1 MFTLAA
7 NTQKERAARSVLELR
22 VQRGLASLDN
32 NGAQLANQIG
42 RNSRVLPSTMRLPAL
57 TYTCTDLHISHPE
70 IYNSNLVARQVQTVA
85 KRVHHSAPI
94 YGILHGDL
102 TQLQN
107 LIKLKIHKIN
117 ISNQIVRMY
126 YSVN

>member
-7 NTQKERAARSVLELR
+7 STQKKKRAARSMLELR

-32 NGAQLANQIG
+32 NGGQLANQIG
-42 RNSRVLPSTMRLPAL
+42 RNSRVLPAL
-57 TYTCTDLHISHPE
+57 TYTCTDLHISHPG
-70 IYNSNLVARQVQTVA
+70 IYNSNSVARQVQTVA